1 MTHADLRVTVPKQD
15 CRQGFP
21 LDSVDENPPANSGI
35 QVLSLIQEDP
45 RCHGAIKPTHTK
57 PWVCAQQPE
66 KPRQQEARPVLL
78 ESSPHSPQPEK
89 SLHSEKEAAK
99 NKQKFLKRIK

>member
-66 KPRQQEARPVLL
+66 KHGNKKPAQCYWRAAPTLHNQRKAYTVKKRQP
-78 ESSPHSPQPEK
+78 K
-89 SLHSEKEAAK
+89 INK
-99 NKQKFLKRIK
+99 NF